1 MTGQEYSNFA
11 NTGKRKIV
19 NDIKIKNMFICWIA
33 LREFST

>member
-1 MTGQEYSNFA
+1 MAGQEYSNFA

-19 NDIKIKNMFICWIA
+19 NHIIMKSMFTYWIA